1 MTGIKGITVTFFPL
15 RETTHTAVFSQTI
28 KSFFPSGQNLMRIRL
43 MPYIPDH
50 LILRKLKTE
59 MHCHGKLYLRRFKH
73 IVQRH
78 CKLDRAQIGRK
89 MPSCL
94 ADLLNK
100 KSTDFFCKPCQFPFI

>member
-1 MTGIKGITVTFFPL
+1 MTGIKGITVTFFSF
-15 RETTHTAVFSQTI
+15 RETAHPTIFSQII
-28 KSFFPSGQNLMRIRL
+28 KSFFPSGQNFMRIRL

-59 MHCHGKLYLRRFKH
+59 MHCHGKLYH
-73 IVQRH
+73 T
-78 CKLDRAQIGRK
+78 QIGRK

-100 KSTDFFCKPCQFPFI
+100 KGTDFFCKPCQFLFI

>member
-1 MTGIKGITVTFFPL
+1 MKREIITIEENGKIPL

-59 MHCHGKLYLRRFKH
+59 MHCHGKLYH
-73 IVQRH
+73 T
-78 CKLDRAQIGRK
+78 QIGRK